1 MTISVPMKLRILL
14 WTALA
19 AACAVLGVLVCPR
32 TAGAEEKGLVI
43 SEVMSRNPAIWQ
55 LDYQDYIEFY
65 NAGDTALELSDYTLC
80 RGDNLEK
87 KCRLPAR
94 TVQPGEYAVLLCDG
108 SEITFSLPKEG
119 CRLTL
124 LRGEETADALTLPA
138 LQKGEVWTREN
149 GVSMQPSPG
158 YANTD
163 EGGAQWYQST
173 QRALTIS
180 EAVSCNDTLLAL
192 DGAYPDLIELQNT
205 SGKTL
210 RLSNYYLADS
220 REESRCWR
228 LPDTELA
235 PGACYVVYASG
246 AGGSQANFS
255 LSAAGETLYLFDLE
269 GQVVDA
275 LTVPALGANQS
286 YGVWQGRY
294 CYYDTSSIGREN
306 EKGLRGVAQA
316 PSMDLAAGIYANA
329 VQVRL
334 MGEGEI
340 YYTTDGSAPSR
351 ASTRYQGEV
360 LTISQPTAVRAIAY
374 QADCLPSAITTAQYA
389 VGLTDYSLPLLM
401 VAAKPGAL
409 FGPYGIY
416 TDYGNR
422 ALEAAANITL
432 IENGA
437 AAFSV
442 DCGLKIH
449 GNNSRKRMKKSFQVR
464 FRTKYGAS
472 RLDYPLFDENPAD
485 GYHSL
490 ILRSGAQDD
499 NHSLF
504 RDEFFTNLTRETM
517 PEVLC
522 QQYKP
527 VNLFLNGQ
535 YYGVYFIRERADA
548 AFAAAYLGGNEDDI
562 DMVNGWTRQEYGDKT
577 DWIRLND
584 FCRRSDLQD
593 ETNYQYVLSQL
604 CAESFIDYYIA
615 RAYTG
620 DKDFNNI
627 RVCRSRG
634 GDGRWHI
641 VNFDVD
647 FAALFEERPLSDAL
661 QAGREDTEL
670 NTVVITALL
679 KNEDFKA
686 LFLSRL
692 AMHLRTTYDTQ
703 RVLSQLNALAEQVG
717 ADIARNQARW
727 GFSVGTWQQYVQ
739 QLRDF
744 IGGATP
750 RISEMMWDAQRFFSL
765 TDAQMREI
773 FGDLWAQ

>member
-1 MTISVPMKLRILL
+1 
-14 WTALA
+14 
-19 AACAVLGVLVCPR
+19 
-32 TAGAEEKGLVI
+32 
-43 SEVMSRNPAIWQ
+43 
-55 LDYQDYIEFY
+55 
-65 NAGDTALELSDYTLC
+65 
-80 RGDNLEK
+80 
-87 KCRLPAR
+87 
-94 TVQPGEYAVLLCDG
+94 
-108 SEITFSLPKEG
+108 
-119 CRLTL
+119 
-124 LRGEETADALTLPA
+124 
-138 LQKGEVWTREN
+138 
-149 GVSMQPSPG
+149 
-158 YANTD
+158 
-163 EGGAQWYQST
+163 
-173 QRALTIS
+173 
-180 EAVSCNDTLLAL
+180 
-192 DGAYPDLIELQNT
+192 
-205 SGKTL
+205 
-210 RLSNYYLADS
+210 
-220 REESRCWR
+220 
-228 LPDTELA
+228 
-235 PGACYVVYASG
+235 
-246 AGGSQANFS
+246 
-255 LSAAGETLYLFDLE
+255 
-269 GQVVDA
+269 
-275 LTVPALGANQS
+275 
-286 YGVWQGRY
+286 
-294 CYYDTSSIGREN
+294 
-306 EKGLRGVAQA
+306 
-316 PSMDLAAGIYANA
+316 
-329 VQVRL
+329 
-334 MGEGEI
+334 
-340 YYTTDGSAPSR
+340 
-351 ASTRYQGEV
+351 
-360 LTISQPTAVRAIAY
+360 
-374 QADCLPSAITTAQYA
+374 
-389 VGLTDYSLPLLM
+389 
-401 VAAKPGAL
+401 
-409 FGPYGIY
+409 
-416 TDYGNR
+416 
-422 ALEAAANITL
+422 
-432 IENGA
+432 
-437 AAFSV
+437 
-442 DCGLKIH
+442 
-449 GNNSRKRMKKSFQVR
+449 MKKSFQVR
-464 FRTKYGAS
+464 FRAKYGAS

-739 QLRDF
+739 HLRDF
-744 IGGATP
+744 IDGATP

>member
-1 MTISVPMKLRILL
+1 
-14 WTALA
+14 
-19 AACAVLGVLVCPR
+19 
-32 TAGAEEKGLVI
+32 
-43 SEVMSRNPAIWQ
+43 
-55 LDYQDYIEFY
+55 
-65 NAGDTALELSDYTLC
+65 
-80 RGDNLEK
+80 
-87 KCRLPAR
+87 
-94 TVQPGEYAVLLCDG
+94 
-108 SEITFSLPKEG
+108 
-119 CRLTL
+119 
-124 LRGEETADALTLPA
+124 
-138 LQKGEVWTREN
+138 
-149 GVSMQPSPG
+149 
-158 YANTD
+158 
-163 EGGAQWYQST
+163 
-173 QRALTIS
+173 
-180 EAVSCNDTLLAL
+180 
-192 DGAYPDLIELQNT
+192 
-205 SGKTL
+205 
-210 RLSNYYLADS
+210 
-220 REESRCWR
+220 
-228 LPDTELA
+228 
-235 PGACYVVYASG
+235 
-246 AGGSQANFS
+246 
-255 LSAAGETLYLFDLE
+255 
-269 GQVVDA
+269 
-275 LTVPALGANQS
+275 
-286 YGVWQGRY
+286 
-294 CYYDTSSIGREN
+294 
-306 EKGLRGVAQA
+306 
-316 PSMDLAAGIYANA
+316 
-329 VQVRL
+329 
-334 MGEGEI
+334 
-340 YYTTDGSAPSR
+340 
-351 ASTRYQGEV
+351 
-360 LTISQPTAVRAIAY
+360 
-374 QADCLPSAITTAQYA
+374 
-389 VGLTDYSLPLLM
+389 
-401 VAAKPGAL
+401 
-409 FGPYGIY
+409 
-416 TDYGNR
+416 
-422 ALEAAANITL
+422 
-432 IENGA
+432 
-437 AAFSV
+437 
-442 DCGLKIH
+442 
-449 GNNSRKRMKKSFQVR
+449 
-464 FRTKYGAS
+464 
-472 RLDYPLFDENPAD
+472 
-485 GYHSL
+485 
-490 ILRSGAQDD
+490 
-499 NHSLF
+499 
-504 RDEFFTNLTRETM
+504 M

-548 AFAAAYLGGNEDDI
+548 AFAAAYLGGDEDDI